1 MFQDYKVAYLREHV
15 KVREERPMSFIR
27 QSVSYVLSQ
36 ANSKIPH
43 AAMNVQFD
51 VEPLLEYARTS
62 EKNIKKGSGASSR
75 EALLKRAVRKNYSAF
90 FLKALAHSIYHTPEA
105 NAFLDYTIWRRPG
118 TLYIADD
125 INLGY
130 TVQTNFGVIKPVVRN
145 PHKKTIEE
153 VADKMRDLTR
163 RARKTDANQLY
174 RRTALTYLKT
184 SIRQLNLLRELSG
197 AWMLVRE
204 LLWKR
209 NKVDP
214 ALRDVPEDQKLQAR
228 DILGATCTLTN
239 TNIVSGDPTLLVIQP
254 PEVIMFCLSGIY
266 PFPWVVDEKVV
277 PRKTITL
284 GISFDHRAYDAA
296 VFFPIV
302 GHMKRYIENPEKIY
316 EWKEGNEI

>member
-43 AAMNVQFD
+43 AAMNVQYD
-51 VEPLLEYARTS
+51 VEPLLEYTRTS
-62 EKNIKKGSGASSR
+62 GKNIKKESGASSR
-75 EALLKRAVRKNYSAF
+75 EALLKRAVRKSYSAF

-145 PHKKTIEE
+145 PHEKTIEK
-153 VADKMRDLTR
+153 VADEMRNLTR
-163 RARKTDANQLY
+163 RARKTDANELY
-174 RRTALTYLKT
+174 RRTALIYLKT
-184 SIRQLNLLRELSG
+184 GIRQLTLLKEFSG
-197 AWMLVRE
+197 TWMLIRA

-209 NKVDP
+209 DKVDP
-214 ALRDVPEDQKLQAR
+214 ALRNVPEDQKLQAR

-239 TNIVSGDPTLLVIQP
+239 TNIVSGNPTLSVIQL
-254 PEVIMFCLSGIY
+254 PEVLMFCMSEIS
-266 PFPWVVDEKVV
+266 PFPWVVGDKVV
-277 PRKTITL
+277 PRNTIVFTIT
-284 GISFDHRAYDAA
+284 FDHRAYDAA

-302 GHMKRYIENPEKIY
+302 GHLKRYIENPEKIY
-316 EWKEGNEI
+316 EWKEGDII

>member
-1 MFQDYKVAYLREHV
+1 MFQDYRVAYMREHV
-15 KVREERPMSFIR
+15 KVREERPMNFIR

-43 AAMNVQFD
+43 AAMNVQYD

-62 EKNIKKGSGASSR
+62 EKNIKKESGVSSR
-75 EALLKRAVRKNYSAF
+75 EVLLRRAVRKSYSAF
-90 FLKALAHSIYHTPEA
+90 FLKALAHAVYHTPEA

-130 TVQTNFGVIKPVVRN
+130 TVHTTFGVIKPVVRN

-153 VADKMRDLTR
+153 VADKMRDLTK
-163 RARKTDANQLY
+163 RARKTDANELY
-174 RRTALTYLKT
+174 RRAALVYLK
-184 SIRQLNLLRELSG
+184 IAIKHPDIPRDLSG
-197 AWMLVRE
+197 TWMLIRA

-209 NKVDP
+209 DKIDP
-214 ALRDVPEDQKLQAR
+214 AFRDVPEDQKLQAQ

-239 TNIVSGDPTLLVIQP
+239 TNIVSGTPTLSVIQQ
-254 PEVIMFCLSGIY
+254 PEVLMFCLSEIY

-284 GISFDHRAYDAA
+284 TISFDHRAYDAA

-302 GHMKRYIENPEKIY
+302 GHLKRYIENPEKIY
-316 EWKEGNEI
+316 EWKEGDEI